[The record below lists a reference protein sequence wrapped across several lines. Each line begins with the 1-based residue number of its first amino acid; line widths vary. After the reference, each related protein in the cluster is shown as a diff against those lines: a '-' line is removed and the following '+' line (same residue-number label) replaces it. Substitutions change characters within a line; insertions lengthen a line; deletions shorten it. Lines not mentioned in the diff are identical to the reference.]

1 MVQNEIKKKPFI
13 NQTSKVVVHDVNLA
27 PTLLIYTFVLHV
39 LQKEK
44 WTFICT
50 FQNKKCKKTC
60 SIKTADSSEQYY
72 TCMYLLPTTLIIS
85 YDVSVCILPRE

>member
-1 MVQNEIKKKPFI
+1 MDKEETFHKS
-13 NQTSKVVVHDVNLA
+13 TSKVVVHDVNLA

-50 FQNKKCKKTC
+50 FQNKKCKKNLY

-72 TCMYLLPTTLIIS
+72 TCMYLSTTDNFNYL
-85 YDVSVCILPRE
+85 L

>member
-39 LQKEK
+39 VLQKEK

-50 FQNKKCKKTC
+50 FQNKKCKKLVVSKQQTV
-60 SIKTADSSEQYY
+60 
-72 TCMYLLPTTLIIS
+72 LNNIILH
-85 YDVSVCILPRE
+85 VCIYYQQL

>member
-39 LQKEK
+39 HVLQKEK

-50 FQNKKCKKTC
+50 FQNKKCKKLVVSKRQTV
-60 SIKTADSSEQYY
+60 
-72 TCMYLLPTTLIIS
+72 LNNIIH
-85 YDVSVCILPRE
+85 VCIYYQQL